1 MKKVLLDENLPH
13 ELRYYIPGHD
23 VRTARFERWDG
34 IDNGNLLNLAVDD
47 GFDVM
52 VTMDARI
59 PRDHNI
65 VELDIGLILLTA
77 RSNRMQDLSPLI
89 PELEFQVFDIKPG
102 QVVQIP
108 AIYQ

>member
-13 ELRYYIPGHD
+13 ELRHYIPGHD
-23 VRTARFERWDG
+23 VWTARYECWDG
-34 IDNGNLLNLAVDD
+34 IDNGDLLNLAIDD

-65 VELDIGLILLTA
+65 AELDIGLILLTA
-77 RSNRMQDLSPLI
+77 RSDRFQDLSPLV
-89 PELEFQVFDIKPG
+89 PELEFQVLAIKPG

-108 AIYQ
+108 ATDQ

>member
-34 IDNGNLLNLAVDD
+34 IDNGDLLNLAVDD

-65 VELDIGLILLTA
+65 AEARHRSYPSHGTIEHNARLESTDIRVGVPSI
-77 RSNRMQDLSPLI
+77 
-89 PELEFQVFDIKPG
+89 
-102 QVVQIP
+102 
-108 AIYQ
+108 